1 MADRGYIPSSPECGR
16 WETLL
21 ADALDGRLRP
31 EDETAFTSHMAI
43 CPGCTVLFEE
53 ARRGREWLEFLSPE
67 PEIPEGLLDR
77 ILAQTGPGQIA
88 GFGLVAEGAAVA
100 AMPHPWQRPGFAGQV
115 RRYAEPRLLM
125 TVAMAFFSIALTL
138 NLVGFKFTEVHLAD
152 LRPTAVRSLVTRR
165 IVTASIPIIR
175 YYDHLR
181 FLYQVESSMRQ
192 VLPGEAPSEA
202 APKPAAPTSAAPGG
216 SGESKKNP
224 GMGGKNG
231 GSHIEPPV
239 HSGSHEVY
247 PASNEAGY
255 FLDTSLKLKEGLIS
269 PAATNRLWVRHAH
282 SGGSPPQRQIVR
294 NAGSPTQRPVSGDSG
309 STTRA
314 RERSRLWTA

>member
-21 ADALDGRLRP
+21 ADALDGQLRP
-31 EDETAFTSHMAI
+31 EDETAFTSHMAN
-43 CPGCTVLFEE
+43 CPGCAALFEE
-53 ARRGREWLEFLSPE
+53 ARRGREWLEFLSPD
-67 PEIPEGLLDR
+67 PEIPAGLLDR
-77 ILAQTGPGQIA
+77 ILAQTGPGQVA
-88 GFGLVAEGAAVA
+88 GYGLVAEGAAVA

-138 NLVGFKFTEVHLAD
+138 NLVGFKFADVHLAD
-152 LRPTAVRSLVTRR
+152 LRPSAVRSLMTRR

-192 VLPGEAPSEA
+192 VTPSEGQGET
-202 APKPAAPTSAAPGG
+202 APKPAAPIPSGSGSA
-216 SGESKKNP
+216 GESKKNP
-224 GMGGKNG
+224 GAGGKNG
-231 GSHIEPPV
+231 GSHVEPPV
-239 HSGSHEVY
+239 RSGTHEVY
-247 PASNEAGY
+247 PASSETGY
-255 FLDTSLKLKEGLIS
+255 LLDTSLRMKDGLTR
-269 PAATNRLWVRHAH
+269 PAATDRLRVRHAH
-282 SGGSPPQRQIVR
+282 SGGSPAQKQAVGNPGSPPQRQLVGEP
-294 NAGSPTQRPVSGDSG
+294 GSD
-309 STTRA
+309 TRA